1 MSRSEID
8 IQDLYQKWLS
18 SPTPAL
24 CVRLAG
30 QLRHCERNAEALEVS
45 RKGLD
50 SWPENISVNVIFG
63 RCAFDAKLNEEA
75 LEIFEKV
82 ISIDPLNLIA
92 IRSLA
97 EIHYEKGNW
106 NRSIELF
113 EEYLFEYP
121 GDPEIEEMLKQS
133 REKKKEVERE
143 ARLTGQDVKY
153 PETGRMASIL
163 AAQKSPNSN
172 NVKGTELP
180 EVPRVSQGD
189 TPDMVGSAEQQKRAP
204 RSLFNLF
211 SSEECEE
218 LGLSAYDK

>member
-1 MSRSEID
+1 MPNIEND
-8 IQDLYQKWLS
+8 IQDLYQSWLS
-18 SPTPAL
+18 LPTPAL

-30 QLRHCERNAEALEVS
+30 QLRHSGRNIEALEVA
-45 RKGLD
+45 RKGLAR
-50 SWPENISVNVIFG
+50 WQENISVNVVFG
-63 RCAFDAKLNEEA
+63 RCALEEKMNDEA
-75 LEIFEKV
+75 LEVFERV

-97 EIHYEKGNW
+97 EIHYENSNW

-121 GDPEIEEMLKQS
+121 GDPEIEEILKS
-133 REKKKEVERE
+133 AREKKKEAVRE
-143 ARLTGQDVKY
+143 ARITGQDVTY

-163 AAQKSPNSN
+163 AAQKNTDKNPVENSLQSN
-172 NVKGTELP
+172 SQNSTD
-180 EVPRVSQGD
+180 VSEHQ
-189 TPDMVGSAEQQKRAP
+189 ARAP

-211 SSEECEE
+211 SSEECED

>member
-1 MSRSEID
+1 MSQIEND

-18 SPTPAL
+18 GPTPAL

-30 QLRHCERNAEALEVS
+30 KLRHSERNSEALEVA
-45 RKGLD
+45 RKGLE
-50 SWPENISVNVIFG
+50 SWADNISVNVIYG
-63 RCAFDAKLNEEA
+63 KCSLDAKLTDEA
-75 LEIFEKV
+75 LKVFEKV

-97 EIHYEKGNW
+97 EIHYSNGNW
-106 NRSIELF
+106 NRALELF

-121 GDPEIEEMLKQS
+121 GDPDIEIMLKKA
-133 REKKKEVERE
+133 RDKKKEADRE
-143 ARLTGQDVKY
+143 ARVTGQDVSF

-163 AAQKSPNSN
+163 ASQKKASE
-172 NVKGTELP
+172 KGAVEGSQT
-180 EVPRVSQGD
+180 VSQE
-189 TPDMVGSAEQQKRAP
+189 TSEAEKPVDRAP

-211 SSEECEE
+211 TPAECEE

>member
-1 MSRSEID
+1 MSHIESD
-8 IQDLYQKWLS
+8 IQNLYQKWLS
-18 SPTPAL
+18 GATPAL

-30 QLRHCERNAEALEVS
+30 KLRYSERNAEALEVA
-45 RKGLD
+45 RKGLSRWSD
-50 SWPENISVNVIFG
+50 NISVNVIFG
-63 RCAFDAKLNEEA
+63 RCALDEKLTDEA
-75 LEIFEKV
+75 LEVFEKV

-97 EIHYEKGNW
+97 EIHYGNLNW

-121 GDPEIEEMLKQS
+121 GDPEIEEMLKNA
-133 REKKKEVERE
+133 REKKKEAARE
-143 ARLTGQDVKY
+143 ARVTGQDVTY

-163 AAQKSPNSN
+163 AAQKKTEENFNGKKPQDASPNSTGQ
-172 NVKGTELP
+172 VEHQ
-180 EVPRVSQGD
+180 S
-189 TPDMVGSAEQQKRAP
+189 RAP

-218 LGLSAYDK
+218 LGLSAYEK

>member
-1 MSRSEID
+1 VPHKEND

-18 SPTPAL
+18 SPAPAL

-30 QLRHCERNAEALEVS
+30 ELRRSGRNAEALEVA
-45 RKGLD
+45 RKGLG
-50 SWPENISVNVIFG
+50 SWSDNISVNVVFG
-63 RCAFDAKLNEEA
+63 RCALEEKLNDEA
-75 LEIFEKV
+75 LEVFEKV

-121 GDPEIEEMLKQS
+121 GDPEIEDLLKKS
-133 REKKKEVERE
+133 REKKKEAERE
-143 ARLTGQDVKY
+143 ARVTGQDVSY
-153 PETGRMASIL
+153 PDTGRMASIL
-163 AAQKSPNSN
+163 AAQK
-172 NVKGTELP
+172 KT
-180 EVPRVSQGD
+180 GD
-189 TPDMVGSAEQQKRAP
+189 TGRTEVSSTGPGRPAEPQNRAP

-211 SSEECEE
+211 SAEECEE
-218 LGLSAYDK
+218 LGLSAYDE

>member
-18 SPTPAL
+18 GPTPAL
-24 CVRLAG
+24 CVRLSG
-30 QLRHCERNAEALEVS
+30 QLRHSERNAEALEVA
-45 RKGLD
+45 RKGLV
-50 SWPENISVNVIFG
+50 SWPENISVNVVFG
-63 RCAFDAKLNEEA
+63 RCAFDAKLNDEA

-97 EIHYEKGNW
+97 EIHYENGNW

-133 REKKKEVERE
+133 REKKKEVARE

-163 AAQKSPNSN
+163 AAQKNPKNSDAN
-172 NVKGTELP
+172 EAKEPKVP
-180 EVPRVSQGD
+180 EED
-189 TPDMVGSAEQQKRAP
+189 TPYLAGSAEQQKRAP

-218 LGLSAYDK
+218 LGLSAYEK

>member
-1 MSRSEID
+1 VPHKEND
-8 IQDLYQKWLS
+8 VQDLYQRWLA
-18 SPTPAL
+18 SPAPAL

-30 QLRHCERNAEALEVS
+30 ELRRSGRNAEALEVA
-45 RKGLD
+45 RKGLN
-50 SWPENISVNVIFG
+50 SWSDNISVNVVFG
-63 RCAFDAKLNEEA
+63 RCALEEKLNDEA
-75 LEIFEKV
+75 LEVFEKV

-121 GDPEIEEMLKQS
+121 GDPEIEDLLKKS
-133 REKKKEVERE
+133 REKKKETERE
-143 ARLTGQDVKY
+143 ARVTGQDVSY
-153 PETGRMASIL
+153 PDTGRMASIL
-163 AAQKSPNSN
+163 AAQKKADKTDGAGKTKTGAEEPA
-172 NVKGTELP
+172 E
-180 EVPRVSQGD
+180 PRN
-189 TPDMVGSAEQQKRAP
+189 RAP

-211 SSEECEE
+211 SAEECEE

>member
-1 MSRSEID
+1 MPHKEND
-8 IQDLYQKWLS
+8 IQDLYQKWLA
-18 SPTPAL
+18 SPAPAL

-30 QLRHCERNAEALEVS
+30 ELRRSGRNAEALEVA
-45 RKGLD
+45 RKGLS
-50 SWPENISVNVIFG
+50 SWPENISVNVVFG
-63 RCAFDAKLNEEA
+63 RCALEEKLNDEA
-75 LEIFEKV
+75 LEVFEKV

-121 GDPEIEEMLKQS
+121 GDPEIEDLLKKS
-133 REKKKEVERE
+133 RDKKKEAERD
-143 ARLTGQDVKY
+143 ASVTGQDVSY
-153 PETGRMASIL
+153 PDTGRMASIL
-163 AAQKSPNSN
+163 AAQKKTDETSDAG
-172 NVKGTELP
+172 KTEVSSAGADKP
-180 EVPRVSQGD
+180 AEPRN
-189 TPDMVGSAEQQKRAP
+189 RAP

-211 SSEECEE
+211 SAEECEE

>member
-1 MSRSEID
+1 MARIESD

-18 SPTPAL
+18 GPTPAL

-30 QLRHCERNAEALEVS
+30 KLRHSQRNAEALEVA
-45 RKGLD
+45 RKGLA
-50 SWPENISVNVIFG
+50 SWSDNISVNVIFG
-63 RCAFDAKLNEEA
+63 RCALDEKMNDEA
-75 LEIFEKV
+75 LEVFEKV

-97 EIHYEKGNW
+97 EIHYENGNW

-121 GDPEIEEMLKQS
+121 GDPEIEEMLKKS
-133 REKKKEVERE
+133 REKEKEAARE
-143 ARLTGQDVKY
+143 ARVTGQDVIY

-163 AAQKSPNSN
+163 AAQKKTEQSN
-172 NVKGTELP
+172 GNHKQGKSSRDTTEP
-180 EVPRVSQGD
+180 VDHSN
-189 TPDMVGSAEQQKRAP
+189 RAP

-218 LGLSAYDK
+218 LGLSAYEK